1 MTSSPYICSL
11 QSLEIQL
18 EESILR
24 HLESQYN
31 NQNETAVGNDEENN
45 KNHTSDD
52 DGTGYDHMERIL
64 SAMKRPPAY
73 TTCRVNFIRATRQE
87 VLVEL
92 QQLLSPISQ
101 LEVQEDQHFPDVINI
116 IPTGSKYDL
125 SDLTGPISGDG
136 NNGDI
141 DATTPKES
149 DVLFSNWP
157 LRKEQGW
164 PMDYRSIICDRFCGE
179 AVLRGSDIFVRG
191 VLAADS
197 GIRAGEK
204 VAVYADI
211 PCKVNNGIL
220 TRGLKLE
227 QYRGKCIYLGLG
239 IAECDRNEIF
249 KSTKGKAV
257 TMSMNSKDRCGPML
271 PPLSGVLQ
279 DKMMLQNLPSIFVGH
294 AINPSNNDIILDMC
308 MAPGG
313 KTLHLA
319 SLVRNH
325 DQTVIVACDKSRK
338 KVVSAKELFIGMG
351 ATCITPL
358 VLDATNCCIDEDV
371 GNSSLKQERK
381 DVHQVR
387 TLLFCLLYRYFF
399 SLFVCLFRHCLFT
412 NV

>member
-1 MTSSPYICSL
+1 MTSSPNICSL
-11 QSLEIQL
+11 QNIEIQL

-31 NQNETAVGNDEENN
+31 QKETAVGNDEENN

-52 DGTGYDHMERIL
+52 DDDDGDDHMERIL

-73 TTCRVNFIRATRQE
+73 TTCRVNFIRTTRQE

-116 IPTGSKYDL
+116 ISTGPKYVL

-136 NNGDI
+136 D
-141 DATTPKES
+141 

-157 LRKEQGW
+157 SRKEQGW
-164 PMDYRSIICDRFCGE
+164 PMDYRGIICDRFCGE

-211 PCKVNNGIL
+211 PCKANNGIL

-239 IAECDRNEIF
+239 VAECDRNEIF
-249 KSTKGKAV
+249 KNKNGKAV
-257 TMSMNSKDRCGPML
+257 TMSMNSNDRAGPML
-271 PPLSGVLQ
+271 PPLSGVLA

-294 AINPSNNDIILDMC
+294 AINPSKNDIILDMC
-308 MAPGG
+308 CAPGG

-325 DQTVIVACDKSRK
+325 NQTLIVACDKSRK
-338 KVVSAKELFIGMG
+338 KVVSSKELFIGMG

-358 VLDATNCCIDEDV
+358 VLDATNCCIDEAV
-371 GNSSLKQERK
+371 GNSSQKQERK

-387 TLLFCLLYRYFF
+387 TLFFCLLY
-399 SLFVCLFRHCLFT
+399 
-412 NV
+412 

>member
-1 MTSSPYICSL
+1 MTSSPNICSL

-31 NQNETAVGNDEENN
+31 HQKETTVGNDEENN
-45 KNHTSDD
+45 KTHTSDAADDDD
-52 DGTGYDHMERIL
+52 DGGDDHMGRIL

-73 TTCRVNFIRATRQE
+73 TTCRVNFIRTTRQE

-116 IPTGSKYDL
+116 IPTGSKYIL
-125 SDLTGPISGDG
+125 SDLTGPISDDSDNDDGDG
-136 NNGDI
+136 DSIDNI

-257 TMSMNSKDRCGPML
+257 TMSMNSKDRSGPML

-294 AINPSNNDIILDMC
+294 AINPCKNDIILDMC

-325 DQTVIVACDKSRK
+325 NQTVIVACDKSRK

-358 VLDATNCCIDEDV
+358 VLDATNCCIDEAV
-371 GNSSLKQERK
+371 GNSSLKQERN
-381 DVHQVR
+381 DTRQVR
-387 TLLFCLLYRYFF
+387 TLLFCLI
-399 SLFVCLFRHCLFT
+399 H
-412 NV
+412 